1 MRSRRIQPSRGFNIS
16 PCHDDF
22 DCLQVQDPP
31 RNFLTIE
38 DSERHQAALKPIPD
52 ALWWAVTTVTTV
64 GYGDRFPV
72 TAIGRAVGAVVM
84 VIGIGLFGLL
94 AASLASF
101 MIEKDIE
108 KELDP
113 QMVQIDERLSRIETL
128 LGNLQPT
135 ASEKDLEGTS
145 ENVRSQLPTRGS

>member
-1 MRSRRIQPSRGFNIS
+1 M
-16 PCHDDF
+16 
-22 DCLQVQDPP
+22 
-31 RNFLTIE
+31 
-38 DSERHQAALKPIPD
+38 KPIPD
-52 ALWWAVTTVTTV
+52 TLWWAVTTVTTV

-108 KELDP
+108 KKLDP

-145 ENVRSQLPTRGS
+145 ENVRSQFPTRGS

>member
-1 MRSRRIQPSRGFNIS
+1 
-16 PCHDDF
+16 
-22 DCLQVQDPP
+22 
-31 RNFLTIE
+31 
-38 DSERHQAALKPIPD
+38 
-52 ALWWAVTTVTTV
+52 V

-108 KELDP
+108 NELDP
-113 QMVQIDERLSRIETL
+113 HMVQIDDPAHSHRDAT
-128 LGNLQPT
+128 GQPP
-135 ASEKDLEGTS
+135 A
-145 ENVRSQLPTRGS
+145 RHRQGSGCEAGV